1 MSKQLVSRDQL
12 QRDELFVR
20 TELDKIMGQKESTAI
35 ARIKDLT
42 TEQNSFTLTEL
53 KQIYAE
59 MKRDRKDSLESDGHE
74 NLTPEQIS
82 EEYLYTNKLFG
93 RLRNYRNEFYVHT
106 RTHYERLSR
115 SDIKS
120 NVTTFMQNHG
130 GVSNVTARKINDVL
144 MNLEARTHI
153 PSTVNVPIWLREHA
167 VSATEFVAMEN
178 GILNVKRL
186 LAGDTSVLQAHT
198 SEFFSTSVLPYKFDP
213 NAACPIWNKF
223 IKESLPDETVRLTL
237 QEWFGYNLVYDV
249 TQERFVILTGEGANG
264 KTVVCTVL
272 RELVGVFNCSAVTLE
287 AFDPRRTFP
296 LAATAGKLANIVA
309 EMGEIDKMAEGVLKQ
324 FVSGETITVE
334 RKHCD
339 PFPLSPTVRLTFATN
354 ILPRFTDRSEGLWR
368 RLLLFHFGNVVAEGA
383 RDTRLIDGKWWRE
396 SGELSGIFNWAMEGL
411 RRLRAR
417 GHFVEPDHCKEGKA
431 AMKHDSNPARIF
443 LDENCT
449 GAKDGVVSS
458 RELYR
463 AYARITK
470 DGGYNPLGEQLFAKE
485 VKRHFPT
492 AELTKNAHRQP
503 DGSRS
508 RMWTGVRLL
517 LEEIG

>member
-1 MSKQLVSRDQL
+1 MNRQIVSRVQV
-12 QRDELFVR
+12 QQDELFVR
-20 TELDKIMGQKESTAI
+20 RELNEVVGQKESTVI
-35 ARIKDLT
+35 VRIKELT
-42 TEQNSFTLTEL
+42 AEQSSFTQTEL
-53 KQIYAE
+53 KKIYAD
-59 MKRDRKDSLESDGHE
+59 MKRDWKISLECNDSE
-74 NLTPEQIS
+74 SPTPEEIS
-82 EEYLYTNKLFG
+82 EEYLSASGQLG
-93 RLRNYRNEFYVHT
+93 RLRNYRDEFYIYA
-106 RTHYERLSR
+106 RTHYQRLSR

-120 NVTTFMQNHG
+120 DVATFMQNHE
-130 GVSNVTARKINDVL
+130 GVSNVTTRKIGDVL
-144 MNLEARTHI
+144 TNLEARTHI
-153 PSTVNVPIWLREHA
+153 PSTVCTPVWFREEIG
-167 VSATEFVAMEN
+167 SATDFVAMEN
-178 GILNVKRL
+178 GIINVKKL
-186 LAGDTSVLQAHT
+186 LAGDTSVLQDHT
-198 SEFFSTSVLPYKFDP
+198 SEFFSTSVLPYNFDP
-213 NAACPIWNKF
+213 HGTCPTWDKF
-223 IKESLPDETVRLTL
+223 IKESLPDEMVRFTL
-237 QEWFGYNLVYDV
+237 QEWFGYNLVNDV
-249 TQERFVILTGEGANG
+249 TQERFVIMTGEGANG

-411 RRLRAR
+411 KRLRAR

-443 LDENCT
+443 LDENCI